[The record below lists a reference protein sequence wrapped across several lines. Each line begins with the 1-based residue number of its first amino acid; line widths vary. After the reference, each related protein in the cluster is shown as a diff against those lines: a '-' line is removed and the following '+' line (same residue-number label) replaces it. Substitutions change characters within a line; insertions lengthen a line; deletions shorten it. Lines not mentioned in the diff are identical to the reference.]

1 MRCILFGPP
10 GAGKGTQAEFI
21 SKHFSIPHIST
32 GDIFREN
39 IRNQTPLGIEAKR
52 FSEAGNLVPDSVTI
66 AMVRD
71 RLSKQDCVNGFLLD
85 GFPRTTAQA
94 DEFDAILRDLHTSL
108 DAVINLVVP
117 DEELVERLSK
127 RGRADDSVDT
137 VLHRSPSI
145 TTTPNR
151 SSGTTAA
158 AASSA
163 TWLVSA
169 PSKISPPAFFR
180 PWRADPRVPRRPQ

>member
-21 SKHFSIPHIST
+21 SEHFSIPHIST

-39 IRNQTPLGIEAKR
+39 IKNQTPLGIEAKR
-52 FSEAGNLVPDSVTI
+52 FSEAGNLVPDTVTI

-71 RLSKQDCVNGFLLD
+71 RLSKPDCINGFLLD

-94 DEFDAILRDLHTSL
+94 DEFDAILRDLQTSL

-137 VLHRSPSI
+137 VLHRLTVYHDNTKPLIGYYRSRGILCDVVGVGPIEDITASI
-145 TTTPNR
+145 LQALAR
-151 SSGTTAA
+151 
-158 AASSA
+158 
-163 TWLVSA
+163 
-169 PSKISPPAFFR
+169 
-180 PWRADPRVPRRPQ
+180 

>member
-39 IRNQTPLGIEAKR
+39 IKNQTPLGIEAKR

-71 RLSKQDCVNGFLLD
+71 RLSKQDSANGFLLD

-137 VLHRSPSI
+137 VLHRLNVYHDNTKPLIGYYRGRGILHDVEGVGHIEDITASI
-145 TTTPNR
+145 LQALAR
-151 SSGTTAA
+151 
-158 AASSA
+158 
-163 TWLVSA
+163 
-169 PSKISPPAFFR
+169 
-180 PWRADPRVPRRPQ
+180 